1 MFGFSSGSS
10 NSGYES
16 SRSSDGPP
24 SNVFS
29 QETLRSIIDQHTNSG
44 RLSQSDADAIRK
56 SSNNAI
62 PRSSGR
68 RTHSHSGHHQSEKSA
83 SGCDCCRPGYD
94 TPPSS
99 SHGPIGSVRT
109 DANGDRIEEWDKSE
123 APGLRIHRPATP
135 PSEGEAPQYRRKS
148 SSGGRKQSSS
158 SVSSGSSSGSSRS
171 QSDYGRHHR
180 VSTNAEGDE
189 EVEWAG
195 ESGDLRIRAHCP
207 DSPPLAPRRTS
218 TTGSSSSS
226 SGKRNGS
233 SRTNSSRSAKDFRRS
248 NSNHQQLGF

>member
-29 QETLRSIIDQHTNSG
+29 HETLRTIIDQATNSG

-68 RTHSHSGHHQSEKSA
+68 RSHSHSNHHSEKS
-83 SGCDCCRPGYD
+83 SRGCDCCRPGYE

-99 SHGPIGSVRT
+99 SHGQIGTSRV
-109 DANGDRIEEWDKSE
+109 DENGDHILEWDQE
-123 APGLRIHRPATP
+123 GAPDLRLHCP
-135 PSEGEAPQYRRKS
+135 PSPPPERESMGSRRK
-148 SSGGRKQSSS
+148 SSGGRKQSSG

-171 QSDYGRHHR
+171 HSDYGRNHR
-180 VSTNAEGDE
+180 ISTNAEGDE

-218 TTGSSSSS
+218 SSMSSGSSGFS
-226 SGKRNGS
+226 SGKR
-233 SRTNSSRSAKDFRRS
+233 TNSSKSSKDFRRS
-248 NSNHQQLGF
+248 NSGHQQLGF

>member
-29 QETLRSIIDQHTNSG
+29 HETLRSIIDQATNSG

-109 DANGDRIEEWDKSE
+109 DANGDRIEEWDQSE

-135 PSEGEAPQYRRKS
+135 PSEGETGGQYRRKS
-148 SSGGRKQSSS
+148 NGGRKQSSS

-171 QSDYGRHHR
+171 HSDYGRNHR
-180 VSTNAEGDE
+180 VTTNAEGDE

-218 TTGSSSSS
+218 TSGSSKSSSS
-226 SGKRNGS
+226 SGK
-233 SRTNSSRSAKDFRRS
+233 RTNSSRSAKDFRRS